1 MYDVCVSPYAP
12 TMHAPN
18 WVAERLGA
26 GRVPVY
32 TALKRHIDQASRNLL
47 DLPNRD
53 VDHLVN
59 ELQMRKLYGLH
70 EQTDQG
76 NLPLRHDTDVDDMG
90 DEQDATEGS

>member
-1 MYDVCVSPYAP
+1 
-12 TMHAPN
+12 MHLI

-26 GRVPVY
+26 SSRRPRHPFPALMAGVSPGRVPVY
-32 TALKRHIDQASRNLL
+32 TALKRHLEQASRNLF
-47 DLPNRD
+47 DLPIRN

-76 NLPLRHDTDVDDMG
+76 NLPLRHDTDVDDMR
-90 DEQDATEGS
+90 

>member
-1 MYDVCVSPYAP
+1 MAGVNP
-12 TMHAPN
+12 
-18 WVAERLGA
+18 

-32 TALKRHIDQASRNLL
+32 TALKRLEQASRNLL

-59 ELQMRKLYGLH
+59 ELQMRKLYSLH

-76 NLPLRHDTDVDDMG
+76 NLPLRHDTDVDDMRV
-90 DEQDATEGS
+90 TNTMH